1 MSRLSV
7 ASSTYFSDIGVMVF
21 KNSLDGKILYVKI
34 VGRETVRGYVD
45 EVDRIKEMGYSVQ
58 AIIVVVG

>member
-1 MSRLSV
+1 MANV
-7 ASSTYFSDIGVMVF
+7 VMNSTYFNDIGVMVF
-21 KNSLDGKILYVKI
+21 KNSLDGKNLYVKI
-34 VGRETVRGYVD
+34 VGREMVRGYVD

>member
-1 MSRLSV
+1 MD
-7 ASSTYFSDIGVMVF
+7 STYFSDIGVMVF